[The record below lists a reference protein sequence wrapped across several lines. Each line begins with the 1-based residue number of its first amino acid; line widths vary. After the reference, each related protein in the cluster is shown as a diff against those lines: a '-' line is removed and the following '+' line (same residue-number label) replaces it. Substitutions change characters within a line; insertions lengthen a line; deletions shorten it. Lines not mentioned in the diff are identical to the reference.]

1 MDEEIFKQEKE
12 KLKDIVKKINKEEN
26 NLEQYLSSADMNYD
40 LENIAQA
47 QFVSSQLRKLEN
59 IKSIKDKPYF
69 ARMDFKEDGKNVEK
83 LYIGKIS
90 LLDNKTAY
98 PIIVDWRAP
107 ISNLYYEGR
116 VGKAEYECL
125 GEKIK
130 GEIFLKRQYIIENQ
144 ELKKYVNINVTGNDE
159 LLQNALE
166 EKADDRLKNI
176 VATIQDE
183 QNKIIRADIN
193 QPLIVQGVAG
203 SGKTTIA
210 LHRIA
215 YLIYNYEKEFK
226 PEEFMIIAPTKF
238 FLNYISN
245 ILPDLGVNDVKQ
257 TTFEDFAY
265 DVIGKKLKISDNNE
279 KLVIIVNKD
288 FNEINNVETDIMIQ
302 EAKLKSSIEFKKM
315 VDDYLKIVEDSYI
328 PKQDLEIN
336 IIYDNNEINLYNNLH
351 KTESKNV
358 KVNCSD
364 SKHDNTNYDDISS
377 NNVKTT
383 IMKYEEINNLFKNTY
398 KMYNFTTRIKE
409 IEKNLAAELKKKTP
423 EIIENLKK
431 ERTQKIAN
439 LTGKNRI
446 ELYDKYDKI
455 IKILEKEHK
464 KIIKNYISKIPK
476 KDCIQYY
483 KEFIQNYLKNENEV
497 LKYLKANTLNNL
509 NKNEVS
515 FEDLAPIMY
524 IQIQLF
530 GVKEKCKIKHV
541 VIDEAQDY
549 GEFQFDVLK
558 TLINSNSMTILGDI
572 AQGVHYYRGIENWK
586 KFIDTEF
593 KDVKTLYTTLQK
605 TYRTT
610 KEIMNVANNVIS
622 KLPEYEKEY
631 IVLGEPVIDRKN
643 SINIKKVENKEELI
657 KNIND
662 RINTYIK
669 QGYKSIAII
678 GKDMAE
684 CENLEKKLRAIRKD
698 IKLIRGKDSEYNS
711 GISIVPSY
719 LAKGLEFD
727 CVLLSNVSKEK
738 YGNSSLDIKLLY
750 VSITR
755 AMSKLDVF
763 YEGECSIETLSLY
776 AKGINI

>member
-69 ARMDFKEDGKNVEK
+69 ARMDFKEDGKSVEK

-315 VDDYLKIVEDSYI
+315 VDDYLKIVEDLYI

-336 IIYDNNEINLYNNLH
+336 IIYDNNDINLYNNLH
-351 KTESKNV
+351 KTESKND

-364 SKHDNTNYDDISS
+364 LKHDNINYDDISS

-483 KEFIQNYLKNENEV
+483 KEFIQSYLKNENEV

-593 KDVKTLYTTLQK
+593 KDVKTVYTTLQK

-610 KEIMNVANNVIS
+610 KEIMDVANNVIS

-643 SINIKKVENKEELI
+643 SINTKKVENQDELI
-657 KNIND
+657 QNIND

-738 YGNSSLDIKLLY
+738 YGNNSLDIKLLY

-763 YEGECSIETLSLY
+763 YEGECSIESLSLY

>member
-315 VDDYLKIVEDSYI
+315 VDDYLKIVEDLYI

-336 IIYDNNEINLYNNLH
+336 IIYDNNDINLYNNLH
-351 KTESKNV
+351 KTESKND

-364 SKHDNTNYDDISS
+364 LKHDNTNYDDISS

-483 KEFIQNYLKNENEV
+483 KEFIQSYLKNENEV

-593 KDVKTLYTTLQK
+593 KDVKTVYTTLQK

-610 KEIMNVANNVIS
+610 KEIMDVANNVIS

-643 SINIKKVENKEELI
+643 SINIKKIENKEELI

-678 GKDMAE
+678 GKDMSE
-684 CENLEKKLRAIRKD
+684 CENLEKKLRTIRKD

-727 CVLLSNVSKEK
+727 CVLLSDVSKEK
-738 YGNSSLDIKLLY
+738 YGNNSLDIKLLY

>member
-69 ARMDFKEDGKNVEK
+69 ARMDFKEDGKSVEK

-315 VDDYLKIVEDSYI
+315 VDDYLKIVEDLYI

-336 IIYDNNEINLYNNLH
+336 IIYDNNDINLYNNLH
-351 KTESKNV
+351 KTESKND

-364 SKHDNTNYDDISS
+364 LKHDNINYDDISS

-483 KEFIQNYLKNENEV
+483 KEFIQSYLKNENEV

-572 AQGVHYYRGIENWK
+572 AQGIHYYRGIENWK

-593 KDVKTLYTTLQK
+593 KDVKTVYTTLKK

-610 KEIMNVANNVIS
+610 KEIMDVANNVIS

-643 SINIKKVENKEELI
+643 SINIKKIENKEELI

-678 GKDMAE
+678 GKDMSE
-684 CENLEKKLRAIRKD
+684 CENLEKKLRTIRKD

-727 CVLLSNVSKEK
+727 CVLLSDVSKEK
-738 YGNSSLDIKLLY
+738 YGNNSLDIKLLY